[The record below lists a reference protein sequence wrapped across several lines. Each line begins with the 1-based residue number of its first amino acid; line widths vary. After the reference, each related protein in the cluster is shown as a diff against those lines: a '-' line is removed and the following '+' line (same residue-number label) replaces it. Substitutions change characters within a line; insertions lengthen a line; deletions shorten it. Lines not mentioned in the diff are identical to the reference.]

1 MGTRFRKYRPDQQF
15 LIPPDPRKWIPKGH
29 LAHHVSDLV
38 DSSDL
43 SAFYER
49 YQGDGR
55 RNSPYAPRMMVKVWV
70 YGYATGVRSSRKLA
84 RKLVEDVP
92 LRVLA
97 AGNFPKHRT
106 LCDFRKKNLEA
117 FKTLLVEIVRLARE
131 MGFAGLGQVA
141 VDGTKVRANASK
153 RKAMS
158 YGRMG
163 PEEERL
169 KAEIA
174 ELLAKSDAVD
184 AEEDARDGKGAEGD
198 ERLLEELER
207 REDRLAAIQAAK
219 ERLEAEARAFD
230 DARGREPGQERN
242 PKGGRPYKRA
252 YGEPEERAQSNFT
265 DPESRIMKTSTEG
278 FQQCYNA
285 QVAVDGESQLV
296 VGTAV
301 TDNASDQGQLTEM
314 VEEVEEVA
322 GETPRK
328 VLADAGYGNEGDLA
342 ALEEREID
350 GYVALGR
357 EGKEVEKADP
367 EGYPARARMVEK
379 LATPEGRAVYAKR
392 KWMAEAPI
400 GWIKEAM
407 GFRRFSLRGL
417 ESVRGEWDLV
427 CLALNMRRLHVL
439 SAA

>member
-1 MGTRFRKYRPDQQF
+1 
-15 LIPPDPRKWIPKGH
+15 
-29 LAHHVSDLV
+29 
-38 DSSDL
+38 
-43 SAFYER
+43 
-49 YQGDGR
+49 
-55 RNSPYAPRMMVKVWV
+55 
-70 YGYATGVRSSRKLA
+70 
-84 RKLVEDVP
+84 
-92 LRVLA
+92 
-97 AGNFPKHRT
+97 
-106 LCDFRKKNLEA
+106 
-117 FKTLLVEIVRLARE
+117 
-131 MGFAGLGQVA
+131 
-141 VDGTKVRANASK
+141 
-153 RKAMS
+153 
-158 YGRMG
+158 
-163 PEEERL
+163 
-169 KAEIA
+169 
-174 ELLAKSDAVD
+174 
-184 AEEDARDGKGAEGD
+184 
-198 ERLLEELER
+198 
-207 REDRLAAIQAAK
+207 
-219 ERLEAEARAFD
+219 
-230 DARGREPGQERN
+230 
-242 PKGGRPYKRA
+242 
-252 YGEPEERAQSNFT
+252 
-265 DPESRIMKTSTEG
+265 MKTSTEG

-342 ALEEREID
+342 ALEDREID

-357 EGKEVEKADP
+357 EGKEVEKADS
-367 EGYPARARMVEK
+367 ERYPARARMVEK

-439 SAA
+439 SAV